1 MIFLRVLILLLLLVL
16 CPFLIGM
23 LSFRFLPR
31 NRQSVAITFVTG
43 QLLSFA
49 LFEVIAVTCMLLN
62 RYDSFVFTYR
72 IYLAG
77 MVFFTAFG
85 ARDLILRLRRV
96 GVLQLFPGDH
106 FPEPEALMDP
116 YRDITD
122 YKQRYTKE
130 AILYWVLF
138 FVLLFFQL
146 YMLFTQA
153 SFDGDDAYYVTE
165 SVLAQQTG
173 TMNRILPYT
182 GISTT
187 LDIRHALSVIT
198 MWTAFLAKASGI
210 HAAIVAHTVL
220 PLFFLI
226 FTDLVLMESGRILVR
241 GRQNDLPVFMVFL
254 ALLQIFGNN
263 SIYTPETFLMTRTW
277 QGKSVMANAVV
288 ALTVY
293 VFLMLLENT
302 IRLQRLTERRRKDKN
317 SKRERYAPFILLTLV
332 NLLAQIST
340 SMGVVLLTGLIMLLS
355 FFFLLYTKKIRS
367 VIPAFLCCLP
377 NVFYILLYLFY
388 RGA

>member
-1 MIFLRVLILLLLLVL
+1 MIFLQVLILLLLLVL
-16 CPFLIGM
+16 CPFLIGV

-31 NRQSVAITFVTG
+31 NRQSVALTFVTG

-49 LFEVIAVTCMLLN
+49 LFEVIAVPCMLLN

-130 AILYWVLF
+130 AILYWALF

-226 FTDLVLMESGRILVR
+226 FTDLVLMESGNIVSKGVGTLSQYAQTAQNAAQDKNALFLDCYFGHEFNLDQYTTDDYLLKDGVHFTNR
-241 GRQNDLPVFMVFL
+241 GRITVSHAL
-254 ALLQIFGNN
+254 ARLIDKDRGVTPLDPDGVLDIGN
-263 SIYTPETFLMTRTW
+263 FH
-277 QGKSVMANAVV
+277 
-288 ALTVY
+288 
-293 VFLMLLENT
+293 
-302 IRLQRLTERRRKDKN
+302 
-317 SKRERYAPFILLTLV
+317 
-332 NLLAQIST
+332 
-340 SMGVVLLTGLIMLLS
+340 
-355 FFFLLYTKKIRS
+355 
-367 VIPAFLCCLP
+367 
-377 NVFYILLYLFY
+377 
-388 RGA
+388 

>member
-1 MIFLRVLILLLLLVL
+1 MIFLQVLILLLLLVL

-31 NRQSVAITFVTG
+31 NRQSVALTFVTG

-49 LFEVIAVTCMLLN
+49 LFEVIAVPCMLLN

-130 AILYWVLF
+130 AILYWALF
-138 FVLLFFQL
+138 FVLLF
-146 YMLFTQA
+146 
-153 SFDGDDAYYVTE
+153 YVTE

-198 MWTAFLAKASGI
+198 MWTAFLGKASGI

-367 VIPAFLCCLP
+367 VIPALLCCLP